1 VTNVNVGKDECVDCN
16 KIKCRNC
23 GWEPDQ
29 EQEKKVLSGLLSKC
43 PDCGG
48 GK

>member
-1 VTNVNVGKDECVDCN
+1 MKDQKDCKVCY

-23 GWEPDQ
+23 GWEPS
-29 EQEKKVLSGLLSKC
+29 EKELSLVLAGKLIKC